1 MKREDYEIV
10 VRIFS
15 QACDVP
21 TRQRAAFLGEA
32 CADHP
37 HLRAEIEAMLA
48 ADRRHVEAT
57 LSMASDSSEGL
68 EGDSSHTASG
78 TARPPQADETSQ
90 FAGYELLEEV
100 GRGGMGVVY
109 KARQLQPSRTVAI
122 KMIRAGTFASG
133 ADIERFHT
141 EAEATANLEHDG
153 VVPIYEVGEHNGEHF
168 FSMKFVEGQSLA
180 MRFESGDLPRREAL
194 ELLKAVCDAIAHAH
208 ERGIVHR
215 DLKPS
220 NILLDGRGRPW
231 VTDFGLAKYLGRDS
245 TLTTAGDVMGTP
257 GYMSPEQAA
266 GQADS
271 APTASD
277 VYSLGAI
284 LYQILTGL
292 RPIQTD
298 ESDGANLL
306 DTLRQVQEADIAP
319 PRSINRQIPRDL
331 DTICMKCLEKE
342 PQGRYPTAG
351 ELADDLGRYLEDE
364 PILARPVSVLRMIFR
379 WARRQPG
386 LATTWAAIAA
396 FYTYHLVCCYVLRLP
411 DMTREFHLTSTAVV
425 ATWCVGAW
433 YFQRRLERS
442 GGKPI
447 YLFLWITME
456 VALVTVLLFSTDGPR
471 SALAIL
477 YHLLVAGAVLRLRTD
492 LVGYTTVLALVG
504 YLSHVLYAAA
514 YRPEM
519 RPSLQEVVP
528 FTITLGLVGLIQ
540 YFALRRCHSGLV
552 RQGHGSSPSAADPR

>member
-1 MKREDYEIV
+1 MKREEYEIV

-15 QACDVP
+15 QACDMAP
-21 TRQRAAFLGEA
+21 HERASFLDGA
-32 CADHP
+32 CAEHP

-48 ADRRHVEAT
+48 ADRRHIEAT
-57 LSMASDSSEGL
+57 VSMASDSSGDL
-68 EGDSSHTASG
+68 ELSAGHPASRTVG
-78 TARPPQADETSQ
+78 AKSTGETQ
-90 FAGYELLEEV
+90 RFAGYELVEEI

-122 KMIRAGTFASG
+122 KMIRSGTFASM

-141 EAEATANLEHDG
+141 EVEATANLEHDG
-153 VVPIYEVGEHNGEHF
+153 VVPIYEMGEHDGEHF

-180 MRFESGDLPRREAL
+180 KRLEAGDLPRRKAL

-208 ERGIVHR
+208 EQGVVHR
-215 DLKPS
+215 DVKPS

-231 VTDFGLAKYLGRDS
+231 VTDFGLAKYLDRDS

-257 GYMSPEQAA
+257 GYMPPEQAA

-271 APTASD
+271 VTTASD

-284 LYQILTGL
+284 LYQILTG
-292 RPIQTD
+292 RPPIQMD
-298 ESDGANLL
+298 ELDRANLL
-306 DTLRQVQEADIAP
+306 DALRQVQEADIAP
-319 PRSINRQIPRDL
+319 PRSIDRRIPRDVE
-331 DTICMKCLEKE
+331 TICMKCLEKD
-342 PQGRYPTAG
+342 PAGRYPTAG

-364 PILARPVSVLRMIFR
+364 PILARPVSVFRKVLR
-379 WARRQPG
+379 WARRKPG
-386 LATTWAAIAA
+386 LATTWAAIAV

-411 DMTREFHLTSTAVV
+411 DMTREFRLTSTAVV

-433 YFQRRLERS
+433 YFQRRLDRS

-456 VALVTVLLFSTDGPR
+456 VALVTVLLFPADGAK

-492 LVGYTTVLALVG
+492 LVGYATVLALVG
-504 YLSHVLYAAA
+504 YLSHVLYAAG
-514 YRPEM
+514 YRPDALPPF
-519 RPSLQEVVP
+519 REVVP
-528 FTITLGLVGLIQ
+528 FTISLGLIGLIQ
-540 YFALRRCHSGLV
+540 YFALRRCRSGWELM
-552 RQGHGSSPSAADPR
+552 S